1 MTRWS
6 RALPWIALVIVY
18 FVWGSTYLGIRV
30 AVETLPP
37 YLMTGSRWLIAGSLL
52 FALQWLF
59 SKERRALPARPELLR
74 AAITAVFLIVGG
86 NGLLCIAE
94 QRVESGTAAL
104 LIASTPIWMVLL
116 DALAER
122 RAPN

>member
-74 AAITAVFLIVGG
+74 AAKRRGCRTLD
-86 NGLLCIAE
+86 GLGMLVNQAAIAF
-94 QRVESGTAAL
+94 QPACF
-104 LIASTPIWMVLL
+104 
-116 DALAER
+116 
-122 RAPN
+122 RANFHHR